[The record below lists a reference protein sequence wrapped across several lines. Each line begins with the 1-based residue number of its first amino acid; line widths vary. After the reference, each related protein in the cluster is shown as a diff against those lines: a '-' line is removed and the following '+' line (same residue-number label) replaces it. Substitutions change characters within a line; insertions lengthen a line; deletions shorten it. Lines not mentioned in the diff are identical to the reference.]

1 MNMPS
6 LHRHPA
12 WFGSVMGTAAVA
24 LSVHQLASVFTTA
37 RQPLEIIAR
46 VLVLIASVLA
56 VILTPRYLTRS
67 RDRAALAHEI
77 ADPAHGAMLATF
89 PAGLLVLAVA
99 WGRVG
104 DGVIGT
110 RAALIVSA
118 VLVIAGA
125 LMAIGMS
132 VVWAS
137 AQGRGDADLAGVNG
151 GWLIPPV
158 MSLIVPL
165 ALAPQLIEHPSQAA
179 WLFAVALGFY
189 GVGLFLF
196 LALFALLIARLALRP
211 PIPHAMSPSLW
222 IPLAPAGI
230 MGLALLRLL
239 EAGVAV
245 EILPAEAVS
254 LGVVVSGLGIGLG
267 LWWAL
272 FAIGDLVRV
281 RRAGGVPFHPGW
293 WGFVFP
299 IAAMQLSITALG
311 LTLDSAVVIAAGVL
325 GFVFLVSV
333 WLLIAVRTVTATIR
347 HRALS

>member
-1 MNMPS
+1 MNMPA

-12 WFGSVMGTAAVA
+12 WFGSVMGTAALA
-24 LSVHQLASVFTTA
+24 LSVHQLAAVFTGA
-37 RQPLEIIAR
+37 RNPLEILAR
-46 VLVLIASVLA
+46 VLLVVASVLA
-56 VILTPRYLTRS
+56 VVLAPRYLTRP

-77 ADPAHGAMLATF
+77 SDPAHGAMLATF

-104 DGVIGT
+104 EGLIGT
-110 RAALIVSA
+110 DAALIISA

-132 VVWAS
+132 VIWAS

-165 ALAPQLIEHPSQAA
+165 ALAPQLIAHPDHAA
-179 WLFAVALGFY
+179 WLFVVALGFY
-189 GVGLFLF
+189 GVGVFLF

-230 MGLALLRLL
+230 LGLALLRLT
-239 EAGVAV
+239 EAAAV
-245 EILPAEAVS
+245 VDLVPAETVT

-272 FAIGDLVRV
+272 FAIGDLLRV

-311 LTLDSAVVIAAGVL
+311 LTIDSAVVITAGIVAFAIL
-325 GFVFLVSV
+325 LAV
-333 WLLIAVRTVTATIR
+333 WVLIAVRTMAVTLR
-347 HRALS
+347 HRATV

>member
-1 MNMPS
+1 
-6 LHRHPA
+6 
-12 WFGSVMGTAAVA
+12 MGTAALA
-24 LSVHQLASVFTTA
+24 LSVHQLGSVVTGA
-37 RQPLEIIAR
+37 RQGAEVAAR
-46 VLVLIASVLA
+46 VLLVLASLLA
-56 VILTPRYLTRS
+56 VILAPRYLTRP

-104 DGVIGT
+104 EGLVGLD
-110 RAALIVSA
+110 AALVISA
-118 VLVIAGA
+118 ILVALGA
-125 LMAIGMS
+125 AMAVGMS
-132 VVWAS
+132 IVWAS

-165 ALAPQLIEHPSQAA
+165 ALAPQLIAHPGQAA
-179 WLFAVALGFY
+179 WLFPLALAFY
-189 GVGLFLF
+189 GVGVFLF

-230 MGLALLRLL
+230 LGLALLRLL
-239 EAGVAV
+239 EAAAV
-245 EILPAEAVS
+245 VGLVPPEAVTV
-254 LGVVVSGLGIGLG
+254 GIVVSGLGIGLG

-272 FAIGDLVRV
+272 FAVGDLLRV
-281 RRAGGVPFHPGW
+281 RRSGGVPFHPGW

-311 LTLDSAVVIAAGVL
+311 LTLDSGVVLAVGMLAFVVLLTVWVLIAA
-325 GFVFLVSV
+325 
-333 WLLIAVRTVTATIR
+333 RTIVTTVR
-347 HRALS
+347 HRRAA